1 MQQNAAKRR
10 RLVVLFETP
19 DDIYLAVRGSGPDA
33 ASNDNAPRHDSPV
46 AHPGTQLLTCR

>member
-10 RLVVLFETP
+10 RLVVIFETP
-19 DDIYLAVRGSGPDA
+19 DDMYVAAWGSGPDA

-46 AHPGTQLLTCR
+46 APTGTQLFTCR